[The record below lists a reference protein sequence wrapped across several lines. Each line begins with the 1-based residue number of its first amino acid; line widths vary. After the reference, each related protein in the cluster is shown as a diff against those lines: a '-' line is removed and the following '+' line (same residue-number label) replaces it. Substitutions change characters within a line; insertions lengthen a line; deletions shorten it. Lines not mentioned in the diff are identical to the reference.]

1 MKRLPEEASK
11 SKTPLIELIRAVKVL
26 FTVFKLINIESI
38 QNEFGCASKAI
49 VLVFFAA
56 YFRYSVQRCAVVQ
69 CAMAT
74 VSTRESADFSDGT
87 RLFLT
92 LIR

>member
-1 MKRLPEEASK
+1 MKRQRLPEEASK
-11 SKTPLIELIRAVKVL
+11 SKTPLIELICAMKVL
-26 FTVFKLINIESI
+26 FTVFKLINIKSI

-49 VLVFFAA
+49 VFVFVAA
-56 YFRYSVQRCAVVQ
+56 YFRYGAVVQ

>member
-1 MKRLPEEASK
+1 MKRQRLPEEASK
-11 SKTPLIELIRAVKVL
+11 SKNPLIELIRAAKVL

-49 VLVFFAA
+49 VFFVFFAA
-56 YFRYSVQRCAVVQ
+56 YFRYSVQRGAVVQ
-69 CAMAT
+69 YAMAT
-74 VSTRESADFSDGT
+74 VSTRESADF